1 MTKKEQKE
9 DWRMYKIK
17 NSQHYRNICAI
28 DLAKHRIESFKKNY
42 SMFQPKNI
50 QPYFESEL
58 DKIYK
63 EINKIEI

>member
-1 MTKKEQKE
+1 MTQQEKQE
-9 DWRMYKIK
+9 DWKMYKIK

-42 SMFQPKNI
+42 STFQPKSI